1 MVKKKHSEF
10 SKGITL
16 ISLIITII
24 LLLILAG
31 VVIQLTLGDK
41 GILIISKNSEK
52 EYEKAQIK
60 EELQLEILDIQSKKL
75 GQSKDTS
82 RNDLKELENIGAI
95 IEEIEPIAKGEYKDY
110 QIEIDENYEVT
121 ILEKL
126 KEEKPVAVINLLT
139 KEDGIKEAKIQVTA
153 TTTEG
158 EIQSIEAEN
167 GAILETENSNADKI
181 FVVKENGEYIFKIT
195 GTNGRKIL
203 VKIKVTNLITQ
214 IEAVSILEGI
224 SKITYSGLKKMK
236 IIENV
241 EEDIT
246 YQLNTIVYKGDL
258 VLDGETETEGAKL
271 TKANKIY
278 EFGKERDVAT
288 NNSYAQNTVVLKVE
302 GNLTINEGVT
312 LTSVR
317 NGYGGPKGMIIYC
330 TGTLTNK
337 GAITMTQRG
346 SKAIG
351 QNVYLWKNKNNSSY
365 EKVPNVGVSGG
376 NGGWGNVL
384 PNCANTGATPIG
396 ATNRATG
403 GGRTEEQDFI
413 KDTKEEEEE
422 MVHHIQEEQEQVVD
436 QETFGQAGSNDG
448 GAGGNGVSTNRGSL
462 YKVFGAGGGAGNPGG
477 YGSGDGHTA
486 ASGTGGLLV
495 IYANTFTNNAVISSN
510 GSQGGNGYRVGG
522 GGSGRRI
529 YKYFL

>member
-1 MVKKKHSEF
+1 MGNKKHLEF

-24 LLLILAG
+24 ILLILAG
-31 VVIQLTLGDK
+31 VAIQLTLGDK
-41 GILIISKNSEK
+41 GIFKISKNSEK

-60 EELQLEILDIQSKKL
+60 EELQLEILDIQAKKL

-95 IEEIEPIAKGEYKDY
+95 IEEIEPIATGEYKDY
-110 QIEIDENYEVT
+110 IIEIDENYEVK
-121 ILEKL
+121 ILDKL
-126 KEEKPVAVINLLT
+126 KGEKPVAVITLLT
-139 KEDGIKEAKIQVTA
+139 KEDGIEEAKIQVTA
-153 TTTEG
+153 TATEG
-158 EIQSIEAEN
+158 EIQSIEPEN

-203 VKIKVTNLITQ
+203 AKIKVTNLIDQ

-224 SKITYSGLKKMK
+224 PKITYSGLKKMN
-236 IIENV
+236 IIENA
-241 EEDIT
+241 EEENVT
-246 YQLNTIVYKGDL
+246 YQLNAIVYKGDL
-258 VLDGETETEGAKL
+258 ILDGETEIEGAKL

-346 SKAIG
+346 SKAVG

-365 EKVPNVGVSGG
+365 EKVPNVGMSGG
-376 NGGWGNVL
+376 TGGWGDLL
-384 PNCANTGATPIG
+384 PNCANTGATPSS

-403 GGRTEEQDFI
+403 GGRRRSRILSRIPRRNRRNWNLIFRRNRCRSWIRKLSDKQVQMMEEL
-413 KDTKEEEEE
+413 EE
-422 MVHHIQEEQEQVVD
+422 MAYQQTEDQCIKFLEQVEEQETQEVMALEMDIQQQVE
-436 QETFGQAGSNDG
+436 QED
-448 GAGGNGVSTNRGSL
+448 
-462 YKVFGAGGGAGNPGG
+462 Y
-477 YGSGDGHTA
+477 
-486 ASGTGGLLV
+486 
-495 IYANTFTNNAVISSN
+495 
-510 GSQGGNGYRVGG
+510 
-522 GGSGRRI
+522 
-529 YKYFL
+529 